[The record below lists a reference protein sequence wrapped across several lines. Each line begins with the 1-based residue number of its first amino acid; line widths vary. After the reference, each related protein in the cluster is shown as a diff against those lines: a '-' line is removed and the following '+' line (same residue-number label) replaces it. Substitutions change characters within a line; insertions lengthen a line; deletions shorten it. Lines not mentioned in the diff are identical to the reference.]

1 MSMLFGRK
9 TSPTPDPHPED
20 FSRNGVS
27 ASDQSSLGGASL
39 DALRS
44 VPSSHADVIRQLESF
59 VRTQLHWL
67 KPVQSTWQPSDLLPN
82 SSAATWYDEVRGLRK
97 HAQGLTDD
105 LLIVLVSD
113 TITEEA
119 LPTYQTLLNRHEGL
133 KDATGTDQN
142 PWAQWSRGWTA
153 EENRHG
159 DLLNRYLY
167 LSGRVDMRAVEITT
181 QYLLRN
187 GFDPHTQNDP
197 YQGLTYT
204 AFQERATRIS
214 HSNVARLAIKQ
225 GNYVLGRLCNV
236 IAGDESRHEEA
247 YKRFVGRIIE
257 LDPSGAL
264 VAIARM
270 FRTKIAMPARLMSD
284 GSESNVFDQ
293 FTAVAQ
299 RLGVYTTRDYAQ
311 IIEHLVAYWKIPSL
325 AALSDEAAQAQEY
338 LCGLAPHYLR
348 LAQKL
353 EHRLATQPQAPC
365 RWIID
370 RVA

>member
-1 MSMLFGRK
+1 MLLGRK
-9 TSPTPDPHPED
+9 PSHVLDPQLEESPQNGRPSNSHPAGMGIPPLEA
-20 FSRNGVS
+20 FP
-27 ASDQSSLGGASL
+27 AIPPA
-39 DALRS
+39 
-44 VPSSHADVIRQLESF
+44 HTDVIKQLEPF
-59 VRTQLHWL
+59 VMTQLHWL
-67 KPVQSTWQPSDLLPN
+67 RPVQSTWQPSDLLPN
-82 SSAATWYDEVRGLRK
+82 ASAASWHDEVHTLQEHARGL
-97 HAQGLTDD
+97 ADD
-105 LLIVLVSD
+105 LLVVLIGD

-119 LPTYQTLLNRHEGL
+119 LPTYQTMINRHEGL
-133 KDATGTDQN
+133 MDATGADPS

-159 DLLNRYLY
+159 EVLTRYLY
-167 LSGRVDMRAVEITT
+167 LSGRINMRAVEITT
-181 QYLLRN
+181 QHLLRN